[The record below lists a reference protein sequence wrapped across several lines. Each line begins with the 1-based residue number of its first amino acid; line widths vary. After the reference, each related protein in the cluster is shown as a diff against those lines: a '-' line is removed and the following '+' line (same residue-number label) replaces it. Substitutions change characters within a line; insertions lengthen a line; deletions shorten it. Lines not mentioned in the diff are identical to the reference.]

1 MRVSVFRILSLAVL
15 VLLVLLGY
23 VLMTELEAIDRVVDR
38 GPGVEV
44 QRNQYLAAG
53 QLLKQQ
59 GQEVVHSRYPI
70 AVEQLGPQDSLVLTS
85 ADYLQDD
92 PSSVEQLLQWV
103 ESGGHLIWH
112 YTSAH
117 SSHLHTPVHSSH
129 PLTRALGVDQIE
141 DDHAQQDRA
150 QRMPTA
156 DADVDLETE
165 VTRLDTA
172 EEPSSVSP
180 SAQARADIRRREAD
194 VSVDELSYL
203 AAAKGAR
210 IHGAGAPALRWQSDA
225 ESAVGVEL
233 EAQSLPTERT
243 GVLLLRLGSGR
254 VTVLRDIGIWS
265 NNRIGL
271 FDHAYLLLWLNRDRA
286 VVHIQRYSDWP
297 SLSQLLLSY
306 APEVLVMAL
315 CLLLAW
321 LFRCGR
327 RFGPALQPSHQQR
340 RTLNEHIEA
349 VARFH
354 YRHGHLNHLL
364 APLRRQILRRAARL
378 QGGLEQLAAEQQQ
391 AVVAAQAQLPPD
403 EVSRALTPREDYTS
417 AELVETVQLLIRIRN
432 RL

>member
-1 MRVSVFRILSLAVL
+1 MRVSVFRMLSLAVL

-23 VLMTELEAIDRVVDR
+23 VLMTELEAIDRIVDR

-112 YTSAH
+112 YTPAQ
-117 SSHLHTPVHSSH
+117 SSD
-129 PLTRALGVDQIE
+129 PLARALGVQQVE

-150 QRMPTA
+150 QRMPTT
-156 DADVDLETE
+156 DAGVDLETE
-165 VTRLDTA
+165 VTWLDTA
-172 EEPSSVSP
+172 EEPSSVNP
-180 SAQARADIRRREAD
+180 SAQARADILRREAD
-194 VSVDELSYL
+194 VPVDELSYL
-203 AAAKGAR
+203 AAARGAR

-225 ESAVGVEL
+225 ESIVGVEL

-243 GVLLLRLGSGR
+243 GVLLLRLGNGR
-254 VTVLRDIGIWS
+254 ITVLRDIGIWS

-321 LFRCGR
+321 LLRCGR

-391 AVVAAQAQLPPD
+391 VVVAAQAQLPPE